1 MVNLVYCQADA
12 YINFE
17 NITTIVDYIFMFL

>member
-17 NITTIVDYIFMFL
+17 NITIIVDYIFMFL